1 MTGYDDMM
9 YWSMALGRMGDDL
22 DDEVPMYR
30 FARNVRGMTCR
41 YSFPWRD
48 DGLYKIILD
57 TQLVGVPFMAPGAE
71 RWGHTRSGG
80 MCPYP
85 LAP

>member
-1 MTGYDDMM
+1 MM

-80 MCPYP
+80 MCPHP